1 MGTVQH
7 LAGLGLVASG
17 IIRILAAYVLFIAL
31 TRLSSRP
38 RTRHA
43 LWLVFL
49 IGSGFYWATLLA
61 QVFQLQPFT
70 GGATRSV
77 VTDAPA
83 ANGSLSAKV
92 TIPFAWNY
100 RVDLASSVLAAVYA
114 GGVIFMLIRLA
125 RRRRSLRQAVSKA
138 RSLSPELK
146 STFGDECRRLGIS
159 RCRILELPGLSS
171 PGTAYIWKP
180 VILIPDDLDGYLDN
194 DQFIDV
200 LYHELMHVRRLDFL
214 WGTLGDVVSCLL
226 FFHPAVWLALRN
238 LGRER
243 ELACDGAVM
252 ELRSG
257 RRTDYASCLAR
268 LARRRVL
275 GRQLD
280 PPSHLALLNSFLAFR
295 VQTLLAENH
304 RRSRGTQSAAI
315 SAGVLALSVF
325 LAGWSS
331 LSLAIE
337 LAPSPAG
344 NAPLLARGGY
354 STASQKGVA
363 QRGKPHSLS
372 TEITPPLANSPEPRE
387 VPSEPDGI
395 RYVPVNSGNRDAWIV
410 SPQDESEG
418 SLPEARER
426 SVEDET
432 PPSKPVNNRPS
443 WRRTVVNAVVGA
455 LGRVA
460 QGRRPDDKD

>member
-1 MGTVQH
+1 
-7 LAGLGLVASG
+7 
-17 IIRILAAYVLFIAL
+17 
-31 TRLSSRP
+31 
-38 RTRHA
+38 
-43 LWLVFL
+43 
-49 IGSGFYWATLLA
+49 
-61 QVFQLQPFT
+61 
-70 GGATRSV
+70 
-77 VTDAPA
+77 
-83 ANGSLSAKV
+83 
-92 TIPFAWNY
+92 
-100 RVDLASSVLAAVYA
+100 
-114 GGVIFMLIRLA
+114 MLIRLA

-138 RSLSPELK
+138 RPVSPELK

-194 DQFIDV
+194 EQFIDV

-214 WGTLGDVVSCLL
+214 WGTLGDVVSCML

-295 VQTLLAENH
+295 VQTLLAGNH

-315 SAGVLALSVF
+315 SAGILALFVF
-325 LAGWSS
+325 FAGWSS

-337 LAPSPAG
+337 LAPPPAGNG
-344 NAPLLARGGY
+344 NAPLLAQGGH
-354 STASQKGVA
+354 STASQKRVA
-363 QRGKPHSLS
+363 QRGKPHRLS

-395 RYVPVNSGNRDAWIV
+395 RYVPVNSGNRDAWVV
-410 SPQDESEG
+410 SPQDESKG

-432 PPSKPVNNRPS
+432 PPSKPVNNHPS
-443 WRRTVVNAVVGA
+443 WRRTVVNAIVGA

-460 QGRRPDDKD
+460 QGRRHRRQRLSRKTAVISIRPFDATFPQTCVRQLSRLRLTLSLMKLRLIRAKYRL

>member
-1 MGTVQH
+1 MGTIQH
-7 LAGLGLVASG
+7 LTGLGLVASG

-31 TRLSSRP
+31 TRLSSRS
-38 RTRHA
+38 RARHA

-49 IGSGFYWATLLA
+49 IGAGFYWATLLA

-77 VTDAPA
+77 MTDAPA
-83 ANGSLSAKV
+83 ANASLPATL
-92 TIPFAWNY
+92 TIPIAWSS
-100 RVDLASSVLAAVYA
+100 RLESASGLLVCAYA
-114 GGVIFMLIRLA
+114 GGAILMIFRLA

-138 RSLSPELK
+138 RPVSAELK
-146 STFGDECRRLGIS
+146 STFEAECRHLKVS
-159 RCRILELPGLSS
+159 RCRILELSGLSS

-180 VILIPDDLDGYLDN
+180 VILIPEELDGYLDN
-194 DQFIDV
+194 EQFIDV

-295 VQTLLAENH
+295 VQTLLTGN
-304 RRSRGTQSAAI
+304 RRRNRGTQGAAI
-315 SAGVLALSVF
+315 SAGILALSVF
-325 LAGWSS
+325 LGGWSS
-331 LSLAIE
+331 LSLTIE
-337 LAPSPAG
+337 LAPPPAG
-344 NAPLLARGGY
+344 NAPLLAQGGH
-354 STASQKGVA
+354 STASQKRVA
-363 QRGKPHSLS
+363 QRGKLHSVS
-372 TEITPPLANSPEPRE
+372 TGITPPLANSPEPRG
-387 VPSEPDGI
+387 VPSEPNGI
-395 RYVPVNSGNRDAWIV
+395 RYVPVN
-410 SPQDESEG
+410 
-418 SLPEARER
+418 
-426 SVEDET
+426 
-432 PPSKPVNNRPS
+432 
-443 WRRTVVNAVVGA
+443 
-455 LGRVA
+455 
-460 QGRRPDDKD
+460 